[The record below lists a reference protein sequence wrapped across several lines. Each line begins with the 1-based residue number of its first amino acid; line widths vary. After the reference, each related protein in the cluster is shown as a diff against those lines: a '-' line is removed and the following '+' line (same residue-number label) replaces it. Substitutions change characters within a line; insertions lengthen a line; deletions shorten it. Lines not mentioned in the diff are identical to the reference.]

1 VKNASVSIYPS
12 RSPQYL
18 DVIPLIGNDILSN
31 EERIDVLI
39 HPAGQIVLSESA
51 ARLVVGAPVGLDAFQ
66 ITRNNVLALS

>member
-1 VKNASVSIYPS
+1 VKNAAVSIYTS

-18 DVIPLIGNDILSN
+18 DVISLVGNDILSTK
-31 EERIDVLI
+31 ESIDVLI

-66 ITRNNVLALS
+66 ITRNNMLALS